1 MSEHYDSFRNFNQ
14 SIEAM
19 SWLFFCLIAMMTV
32 HLYTTTPL
40 FSNGVTQWMACI
52 AYVLIGVAELCIL
65 YLAISS
71 RIEIY
76 RIDHPKKV
84 YLTEPNCEGAIS

>member
-1 MSEHYDSFRNFNQ
+1 MTEHYDSFRNFNQ

-19 SWLFFCLIAMMTV
+19 SWLFFFLIAMLTV
-32 HLYTTTPL
+32 HLYTTMPL
-40 FSNGVTQWMACI
+40 FVNGSVQWIPSI
-52 AYVLIGVAELCIL
+52 AYALIGGGEICIL

-84 YLTEPNCEGAIS
+84 YPTEPNCEGAIS